1 MFRKLLK
8 KYLFLLGIIL
18 FIIILFRTNTGE
30 IFQNFKNIKSL
41 YLIISLGLVIPMFIN
56 KSFCWHYILR
66 KQDIKYNFKDSF
78 LMYWVG
84 TYMGVITPGRLGE
97 LSKAIYLTR
106 DGHSMGKSMVGIVL
120 DRISDFAFLLTFVII
135 GSLFFIS
142 SIQKEILILILGII
156 IFIIL
161 LIFFWKIGLIKWGTD
176 KIINFL
182 LPQKYQKSWNVNLQD
197 FIDGFK
203 IFKLKNY
210 LMVFIISA
218 FSWTFYYLQVYFL
231 AKGANINISF
241 LYLAITVTIT
251 GFITL
256 IPVSIFG
263 IGIRDAALIL
273 ALSPLM
279 IPKEQ
284 IIVFS
289 TLILSISLFTSL
301 IGLICWL
308 IKPLKFK

>member
-1 MFRKLLK
+1 
-8 KYLFLLGIIL
+8 
-18 FIIILFRTNTGE
+18 
-30 IFQNFKNIKSL
+30 
-41 YLIISLGLVIPMFIN
+41 
-56 KSFCWHYILR
+56 
-66 KQDIKYNFKDSF
+66 
-78 LMYWVG
+78 
-84 TYMGVITPGRLGE
+84 MGVITPGRLGE